1 MSEALHVLVV
11 GATGM
16 LGEPAARRLA
26 SEGHRVRVLVRDEGG
41 ARTKLGTEFD
51 YVQGTVT
58 DETAVDRAVAG
69 TDAVH
74 ISVGAHSLG
83 ELDAVERA
91 GTARIAAA
99 AAKHGLQRISYI
111 SGCLVR
117 EDYPGEKLPEHK
129 AKLAAEQAIEAS
141 GVPYTFFRPTYFMD
155 NFPRH
160 VRGNTA
166 TVMGA
171 QKHPIHPVAAADLA
185 KMVARALVTPEA
197 ANQAFYV
204 FGPEEMLMIDGLRT
218 YCELVRPGTK
228 VRSTPLPMMKVINR
242 LFMKG
247 QLTGPLQIMGL
258 MDRFGQRGD
267 PGPANALLGAP
278 ATTVREWCQAQE
290 KVAV

>member
-1 MSEALHVLVV
+1 MSDALHVLVV

-16 LGEPAARRLA
+16 LGEPAAKRLLA
-26 SEGHRVRVLVRDEGG
+26 DGHRVRVLVRDEGG
-41 ARTKLGTEFD
+41 ARTKLGTEFE
-51 YVQGTVT
+51 YVQGSVT
-58 DETAVDRAVAG
+58 DDDAVDRAVAG

-74 ISVGAHSLG
+74 VSLGAHSLG
-83 ELDAVERA
+83 DLDAVEHR

-99 AAKHGLQRISYI
+99 AAKHSLRRISYVTG
-111 SGCLVR
+111 SLVR
-117 EDYPGEKLPEHK
+117 EDYGEKIPEHR
-129 AKLAAEQAIEAS
+129 AKEAAEDAIRAS
-141 GVPYTFFRPTYFMD
+141 GVPFTIFRPTYFMD

-171 QKHPIHPVAAADLA
+171 QKHPMHPVASEDLA
-185 KMVARALVTPEA
+185 AMVAKALVTPEA

-204 FGPEEMLMIDGLRT
+204 FGPEQMLLIDGLRT

-228 VRSTPLPMMKVINR
+228 VRSSPLPMMKVINR

-258 MDRFGQRGD
+258 MDKLGERGD

-278 ATTVREWCQAQE
+278 ATTVREWCQAQP
-290 KVAV
+290 KVAA